1 MFITVTIRFWII
13 IPIKLHD
20 MMKPNVWRL
29 LVAVILSSIF
39 IPTAQAQKKG
49 FTQLFNGKN
58 LDGWDTY
65 LRATNIIGYVE
76 DPNLKYEPPIGLNN
90 DPLNVFTIKDGI
102 LRISGEAWGAMT
114 SKKSYE
120 NYHLRF
126 ETKWGEQKYF
136 PKDTALRD
144 AGLLFHC
151 TGPFDFAFKCWMR
164 SLEMQI
170 EETNIGDYY
179 DVWGGN
185 PEIPVSDGVTEFGEK
200 VLQYDGLAPLKRG
213 LWRVHRS
220 GNFESPHGEWT
231 RSELVARHSDAVF
244 IVNGFVVNR
253 LYNIY
258 RNDLHRQVTGG
269 KIQFQSEGAEHFFR
283 KIDIRPLPVSNAIP
297 QLVTADT
304 VVAISHTEKNISIA
318 NNGDAVEIIAVEL
331 LGKNGDY
338 VKIKLPEFPLVL
350 KKGKALVLPT
360 SVKPG
365 KKLTNPLVLRLESPS
380 GPVKDFEIKLV
391 AE

>member
-1 MFITVTIRFWII
+1 M
-13 IPIKLHD
+13 
-20 MMKPNVWRL
+20 
-29 LVAVILSSIF
+29 
-39 IPTAQAQKKG
+39 
-49 FTQLFNGKN
+49 FNGKD
-58 LDGWDTY
+58 LKGWDTY

-90 DPLNVFTIKDGI
+90 DPLKVFAINNGI
-102 LRISGEAWGAMT
+102 LRISGEAWGAIT
-114 SKKSYE
+114 SQKSYS

-170 EETNIGDYY
+170 EESNIGDYY
-179 DVWGGN
+179 DVHGGH
-185 PEIPVSDGVTEFGEK
+185 PEIQVSDGITASNDK
-200 VLQYDGLAPLKRG
+200 VLQYDAFAPLKRG

-231 RSELVARHSDAVF
+231 RSELVARNADAVF

-253 LYNIY
+253 LYNIF
-258 RNDLHRQVTGG
+258 RNDLNRQVTAG
-269 KIQFQSEGAEHFFR
+269 KLQFQSEGAEHFFR
-283 KIDIRPLPVSNAIP
+283 KIDIRSLNFSSSVPKLITKDSVITLAP
-297 QLVTADT
+297 QQ
-304 VVAISHTEKNISIA
+304 KNIEIE
-318 NNGDAVEIIAVEL
+318 NQGDAVEIIAVEL
-331 LGKNGDY
+331 LGKNIDH
-338 VKIKLPEFPLVL
+338 IKVQLPEFPITI
-350 KKGKALVLPT
+350 KKGKNLTLVVSL
-360 SVKPG
+360 KPG
-365 KKLTNPLVLRLESPS
+365 SVTKNPLALRLETVS
-380 GPVKDFEIKLV
+380 GPVKDFEVRLI

>member
-1 MFITVTIRFWII
+1 MKVMKSSQRSINIVLRVLII
-13 IPIKLHD
+13 VVCLYADID
-20 MMKPNVWRL
+20 AN
-29 LVAVILSSIF
+29 
-39 IPTAQAQKKG
+39 AQQKG
-49 FTQLFNGKN
+49 WTQLFNGKD
-58 LDGWDTY
+58 LSGWDTY

-76 DPNLKYEPPIGLNN
+76 DPNLPYEPPIGLNN
-90 DPLNVFTIKDGI
+90 DPLKVFTINNGI

-114 SKKSYE
+114 SKKAYS

-179 DVWGGN
+179 DVNGGN
-185 PEIPVSDGVTEFGEK
+185 PEFQISEGVTAFNEK
-200 VLQYDGLAPLKRG
+200 VQQYDPFAPLKRG

-231 RSELVARHSDAVF
+231 KSELVARHADAVF

-253 LYNIY
+253 LYNIF
-258 RNDLHRQVTGG
+258 RSDINRQVTGG
-269 KIQFQSEGAEHFFR
+269 KLQFQSEGAEHYF
-283 KIDIRPLPVSNAIP
+283 KSIDIRPILFSKGTPR
-297 QLVTADT
+297 L
-304 VVAISHTEKNISIA
+304 IA
-318 NNGDAVEIIAVEL
+318 KDSVITIGKEERIIEVINKGDDVEIIAVEL
-331 LGKNGDY
+331 MGKNIDHLK
-338 VKIKLPEFPLVL
+338 VKLPEFPFLL
-350 KKGKALVLPT
+350 KKGKQLQLVV
-360 SVKPG
+360 SIKPDNNI
-365 KKLTNPLVLRLESPS
+365 KNPVALRLETLA
-380 GPVKDFEIKLV
+380 GPVNDFEIKLLPGHQQ
-391 AE
+391 